1 MWGLYGKMEKN
12 METTKGVLGWGVA
25 FVHGLIA
32 GLDIPYSNIMLSHNC
47 PQNVRDEV
55 GSGGNRDRD
64 QIGLCVLVAGFEAVL
79 A

>member
-1 MWGLYGKMEKN
+1 M
-12 METTKGVLGWGVA
+12 A

-64 QIGLCVLVAGFEAVL
+64 QIGLCVLVAGFQAVL